1 MASSSERV
9 PVIHKV
15 WTFVI
20 RGGEG
25 FDLRLPRTPTCVH
38 DGGMTM
44 WKLVGTQSIADAAK
58 ALMEETGATVELH
71 TETQTEEQAA
81 LRRERLGLD

>member
-1 MASSSERV
+1 MAKTD
-9 PVIHKV
+9 HKV

-25 FDLRLPRTPTCVH
+25 FDLRLPRTPKCEH
-38 DGGMTM
+38 AGLFTM
-44 WKLVGTQSIADAAK
+44 WKLVGNQAVAEAAR

-71 TETQTEEQAA
+71 TEYQTEELTA
-81 LRRERLGLD
+81 LRRERLGMS